1 MLNTIERRQQ
11 IIGKVNEEGRVD
23 VQVLSKEFNVSTV
36 TIRTDLNDLGKRN
49 LLVRS
54 RGGAVAISKITK
66 ELSVKEKHCENLHVK
81 EKLAQAVVQL
91 IANNELIILDSG
103 TTTEQVAKLLQNH
116 KNLVVMTNGLNIA
129 TELAQL
135 QDIEVLM
142 TGGTLRQ
149 KSLSFYGRQAEASLS
164 NLRFDKVILGV
175 DGIEESSGLTTHF
188 EHEATLNRLM
198 CEVSKEVIAVTD
210 SSKFGRSG
218 LHIIGSLDS
227 IDTLIT
233 DNHIPLHYIEY
244 FKSKNIN
251 LIIVDID

>member
-1 MLNTIERRQQ
+1 MLNTIERRQK
-11 IIGKVNEEGRVD
+11 IINMVNEEGRVD
-23 VQVLSKEFNVSTV
+23 VPLLAKKFGVSTV
-36 TIRTDLNDLGKRN
+36 TIRTDLNDLGKRR

-54 RGGAVAISKITK
+54 RGGAVAINKITK

-81 EKLAQAVVQL
+81 EKLAEAVVQL
-91 IANNELIILDSG
+91 INNDELIILDSG
-103 TTTEQVAKLLQNH
+103 TTTEEVAKLLKNH
-116 KNLVVMTNGLNIA
+116 ENLVVMTNGLNIA
-129 TELAQL
+129 TELAHIKNTQ
-135 QDIEVLM
+135 VLM

-198 CEVSKEVIAVTD
+198 CKVSKEVIAVTD

-233 DNHIPLHYIEY
+233 DNNIPDAYKEY
-244 FKSKNIN
+244 FQSRNIK

>member
-11 IIGKVNEEGRVD
+11 IIDKVNTEGRVD
-23 VQVLSKEFNVSTV
+23 VPILAKEFDVSTV
-36 TIRTDLNDLGKRN
+36 TIRTDLNDLGKRK

-66 ELSVKEKHCENLHVK
+66 ELSVKEKHCENLQVK
-81 EKLAQAVVQL
+81 EKLAKAVVQL
-91 IANNELIILDSG
+91 INDDELIILDSG
-103 TTTEQVAKLLQNH
+103 TTTEQVAKLLQSH
-116 KNLVVMTNGLNIA
+116 KDLVVMTNGLNIA
-129 TELAQL
+129 TELAHF
-135 QDIEVLM
+135 QDTEVMM

-164 NLRFDKVILGV
+164 NLRFNKVILGV

-198 CEVSKEVIAVTD
+198 CDVSKEVIAVTD

-218 LHIIGSLDS
+218 LHIIAPLNS
-227 IDTLIT
+227 IDTIVT
-233 DNHIPLHYIEY
+233 DRNIPQFYIDY
-244 FKSKNIN
+244 FESQKIK
-251 LIIVDID
+251 LIIVDI